1 MGLLTE
7 ALRAWIGREV
17 TYHAPDEIGRA
28 SIRYFATALGDNNPL
43 HRNDDYA
50 RAAGHAGVIAPPT
63 FICETCQYVDSV
75 PDENG
80 YVGHS
85 WDLPLSGCRMI
96 RVGNDY
102 EFHQAAL
109 ADTVLTVTWMLE
121 SIDERSYSKGGKQL
135 FVVSVA
141 RYYDQHANALATNRE
156 TTVYQP
162 LT

>member
-1 MGLLTE
+1 MDLLTDE
-7 ALRAWIGREV
+7 IRAWIGRKV
-17 TYHAPDEIGRA
+17 TYQAPDEIGRA

-50 RAAGHAGVIAPPT
+50 RAAGYAGVIAPPT
-63 FICETCQYVDSV
+63 FICETCQYVDGT
-75 PDENG
+75 PDEDG
-80 YVGHS
+80 YVGHN
-85 WDLPLSGCRMI
+85 WDLPLSGCRML

-109 ADTVLTVTWMLE
+109 ADTVLAVTWTLE
-121 SIDERSYSKGGKQL
+121 SIDERSYSKGGTQL

-141 RYYDQHANALATNRE
+141 RYYDQHGNALATNRE